1 MDSVDILGME
11 MPDGDNSGIEV
22 PVGTPEAV
30 YGGNAGGMGEQIEES
45 KVEHGRFIV

>member
-11 MPDGDNSGIEV
+11 IPHTDNSGIEV
-22 PVGTPEAV
+22 PVSTPEAV
-30 YGGNAGGMGEQIEES
+30 YGSMADGMGEQVEES